1 MPFVYS
7 TVTPG
12 TSTGADST
20 TALPLVDVNRYMRP
34 MGNDLGSIVTGV
46 NYRHT
51 LPRHIAYLP
60 FKPAYNMT
68 LDRIGINFVNM
79 NSCVDA
85 HYYRL
90 GLYSS
95 VDNYPATLL
104 ANFGTVTIDP
114 ATPTA
119 PGALEI
125 TGLSQVLTGGVLYW
139 IATGLNQSGGTD
151 GAAGRTPLVTN
162 ITGDFVNMYR
172 KGPGSQTANSGGLSY
187 LEQINSFGGTLPAT
201 TSFTNC
207 QGGGSTAIRVM
218 VRRSA

>member
-1 MPFVYS
+1 
-7 TVTPG
+7 
-12 TSTGADST
+12 
-20 TALPLVDVNRYMRP
+20 
-34 MGNDLGSIVTGV
+34 
-46 NYRHT
+46 
-51 LPRHIAYLP
+51 
-60 FKPAYNMT
+60 MT

>member
-12 TSTGADST
+12 TATGADSS
-20 TALPLVDVNRYMRP
+20 TALPLVAVNRYMRP
-34 MGNDLGSIVTGV
+34 MGNDLGAITTGV

-51 LPRHIAYLP
+51 IPRHIQYLP

-68 LDRIGINFVNM
+68 FDRIGINFVNL

-85 HYYRL
+85 WYYRL

-104 ANFGTVTIDP
+104 ASYGTVNIDP

-125 TGLSQVLTGGVLYW
+125 TGLSQALTGGVLYW
-139 IATGLNQSGGTD
+139 IALGTNQSGGTD
-151 GAAGRTPLVTN
+151 TAAQRTPLVTN
-162 ITGDFVNMYR
+162 LTGDYVNMLR
-172 KGPGSQTANSGGLSY
+172 KGASGQTANGGGISY

-201 TSFTNC
+201 TSFANC
-207 QGGGSTAIRVM
+207 QGGGSSAIRVM